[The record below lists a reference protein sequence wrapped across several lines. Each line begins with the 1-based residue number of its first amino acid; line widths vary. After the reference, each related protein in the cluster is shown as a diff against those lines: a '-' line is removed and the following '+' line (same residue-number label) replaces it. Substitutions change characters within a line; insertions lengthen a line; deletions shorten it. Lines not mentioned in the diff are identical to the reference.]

1 MQERRK
7 KVLQAVVK
15 EYQRTGEPVSSQWLA
30 KRWHFG
36 FSPATVRAEMLA
48 LDEAGFLEQPHTSSG
63 RLPTDK
69 AWRFFVE
76 EFCEEE
82 LNESERERIL
92 EQVRELHNES
102 MGEMAQF
109 LADCSR
115 GLGLSGVFGKI
126 ADFHGAGLGWLA
138 EEPEFEDS
146 DLKNIMKCFDSL
158 KEDFNKFFGDMDE
171 ETEIFIGRE
180 NPIKYLR
187 NYSLVVTGFER
198 DGGRGVLGILGP
210 KRMDYRKNKFVV
222 EETRKRIRAKK

>member
-15 EYQRTGEPVSSQWLA
+15 EYQRTGEPVSSQWLV

-48 LDEAGFLEQPHTSSG
+48 LDEAGFLEQPYTSAG

-69 AWRFFVE
+69 AFRFFIE
-76 EFCEEE
+76 EFGEEE
-82 LNESERERIL
+82 LSQNEKTQVL
-92 EQVRELHNES
+92 EQMRRLHNES

-115 GLGLSGVFGKI
+115 GLGLSGIFGRE
-126 ADFHGAGLGWLA
+126 ADFHGAGLKWLA
-138 EEPEFEDS
+138 EEPEFEAG

-158 KEDFNKFFGDMDE
+158 EEDFNKFFGDMDE
-171 ETEIFIGRE
+171 ETEIYIGRE

-187 NYSLVVTGFER
+187 NYSLVVTGFAK
-198 DGGRGVLGILGP
+198 DGGRGGLGILGP
-210 KRMDYRKNKFVV
+210 
-222 EETRKRIRAKK
+222 